1 MDNDFIFQVMSEK
14 ELAIQNKVLAALDS
28 NLQNLAEKTRKRIKA
43 VEEESKLKIAFVG
56 QHNAGKSTIVSALT
70 KNKSIKISSNVE
82 TDETASYEWNDV
94 LLYDTPG
101 LYAGVKSTHDD
112 SALEAIKNSDIL
124 IFCITSS
131 LFDDLMIENFVDLAY
146 TKAYKRKIVLVVN
159 KMSQEDAP
167 YEELKENYLKT
178 LRTTLE
184 EQGGN
189 LADFSLAF
197 IDAKDYKDGIDDED
211 DELVEISHFDSF
223 ISLLNEQISS
233 RGLLAKIG
241 TKCNIL
247 LDAVG
252 EAIASTGTEMD
263 QNMMVVLDRTGRTI
277 RRHKKE
283 MKLEIERLELDL
295 RGAILDIGS
304 LLTDKIGVSEITVND
319 QNEINAKIEAK
330 AAEYISKIEKSLSEK
345 MAEMDEEI
353 EDDLSSEIGSYVFEN
368 ISTNGVKSEKS
379 YTARYSDF
387 VANYGDISKML
398 KQGSASV
405 VGMSFADGASSLT
418 RVAASSG
425 TQMHK
430 IVLNVGHFFGAKF
443 KPWGAV
449 KIANK
454 IGKVA
459 SIAGPVLA
467 IADVVVTAGTKIVE
481 EKRIK
486 DIKDAKK
493 SSFNSIS
500 SIASDING
508 EIEKQYA
515 LMEAEA
521 FDKKMSEINA
531 IKESMAKE
539 AGENNDFVNMLRGYS
554 EEIKVLLD
562 SLSNTGDVVVAG

>member
-1 MDNDFIFQVMSEK
+1 MDNEFIFQVMSEK
-14 ELAIQNKVLAALDS
+14 ELGIQSKVLKALDA
-28 NLQNLAEKTRKRIKA
+28 NIPILAEKTRKRIKA
-43 VEEESKLKIAFVG
+43 VEDESRLKIAFVG

-70 KNKSIKISSNVE
+70 KDKSIKISSNVE

-146 TKAYKRKIVLVVN
+146 TKAYKRKIVLIVN

-189 LADFSLAF
+189 LADFPLAF
-197 IDAKDYKDGIDDED
+197 IDAKDYKDGIDDD
-211 DELVEISHFDSF
+211 DEELVELSHFDSF
-223 ISLLNEQISS
+223 IDLLNEQISL

-247 LDAVG
+247 LDAIG
-252 EAIASTGTEMD
+252 DAIASTGTEMD
-263 QNMMVVLDRTGRTI
+263 KNMMVVLDRTSRTI
-277 RRHKKE
+277 RSHKKE
-283 MKLEIERLELDL
+283 MKSELDRMELDL

-304 LLTDKIGVSEITVND
+304 ILTDMIGVSEITLD
-319 QNEINAKIEAK
+319 HQNQINAKIEAK
-330 AAEYISKIEKSLSEK
+330 AEEYIRKIEKSLSEK
-345 MAEMDEEI
+345 MKEMDDEI

-368 ISTNGVKSEKS
+368 ISADSIKGETTYKV
-379 YTARYSDF
+379 RYSNF
-387 VANYGDISKML
+387 VANYGDASKMI
-398 KQGSASV
+398 KQGSARV
-405 VGMSFADGASSLT
+405 VSMSFTEGATNISK
-418 RVAASSG
+418 VAASSG

-449 KIANK
+449 KIANN

-459 SIAGPVLA
+459 SFAGPALA
-467 IADVVVTAGTKIVE
+467 IADVAITVGSKIAE
-481 EKRIK
+481 EKRLKEIQE
-486 DIKDAKK
+486 AKK

-500 SIASDING
+500 SIASDLNG

-521 FDKKMSEINA
+521 FDKKITEING
-531 IKESMAKE
+531 IKESMVKE
-539 AGENNDFVNMLRGYS
+539 AGENNDFVNLLRGYGD
-554 EEIKVLLD
+554 EIKALLN
-562 SLSNTGDVVVAG
+562 SLSDTDDNPI

>member
-1 MDNDFIFQVMSEK
+1 MDKEFVFQVMSEK
-14 ELAIQNKVLAALDS
+14 ELEIQTKVLNALDI
-28 NLQNLAEKTRKRIKA
+28 NIPNLAEKTRKRIKA
-43 VEEESKLKIAFVG
+43 VEDESRLKIAFVG

-70 KNKSIKISSNVE
+70 KDKSIKISSNVE

-146 TKAYKRKIVLVVN
+146 TKAYKRKIVLIVN

-178 LRTTLE
+178 LRNTLE

-189 LADFSLAF
+189 LADFPLAF
-197 IDAKDYKDGIDDED
+197 IDAKDYKDGIEDNDE
-211 DELVEISHFDSF
+211 ELVELSHFDSF
-223 ISLLNEQISS
+223 IDLLNEQISL

-247 LDAVG
+247 LDAIG
-252 EAIASTGTEMD
+252 DAIASTGTEMD
-263 QNMMVVLDRTGRTI
+263 KNMMVVLDRTGRTI
-277 RRHKKE
+277 RSHKKE
-283 MKLEIERLELDL
+283 MKLELERMELDL
-295 RGAILDIGS
+295 RGAILDIGA
-304 LLTDKIGVSEITVND
+304 LLTEKIGVSEITVDD

-330 AAEYISKIEKSLSEK
+330 AAEYISKIEKRLSEK

-368 ISTNGVKSEKS
+368 ISADKVKNETG
-379 YTARYSDF
+379 YTARYSTF
-387 VANYGDISKML
+387 VANYGNASKMIR
-398 KQGSASV
+398 QGSSRIV
-405 VGMSFADGASSLT
+405 SMSFADGAANIT
-418 RVAASSG
+418 KVAASSG
-425 TQMHK
+425 SQMHK

-449 KIANK
+449 KIANN

-459 SIAGPVLA
+459 SFAGPALA
-467 IADVVVTAGTKIVE
+467 IADVAITVGSKIAE
-481 EKRIK
+481 EKK
-486 DIKDAKK
+486 LKELQEAKK

-500 SIASDING
+500 SIASDLNG

-521 FDKKMSEINA
+521 FDKKIAEING
-531 IKESMAKE
+531 IKESMVKE
-539 AGENNDFVNMLRGYS
+539 AGENNEFVNLLRGYG
-554 EEIKVLLD
+554 EEVKALLNG
-562 SLSNTGDVVVAG
+562 LSDNEE

>member
-1 MDNDFIFQVMSEK
+1 MDKEFVFQVMSEK
-14 ELAIQNKVLAALDS
+14 ELEIQTKVLNALDS
-28 NLQNLAEKTRKRIKA
+28 NLPQLAEKTRRRIKA
-43 VEEESKLKIAFVG
+43 VEDESRLKIAFVG

-70 KNKSIKISSNVE
+70 KDKSIKISSNVE

-112 SALEAIKNSDIL
+112 SALEAIKNSDVL

-146 TKAYKRKIVLVVN
+146 KKAYKRKIVLIVN

-178 LRTTLE
+178 LRTTLD

-189 LADFSLAF
+189 LADFPIAF
-197 IDAKDYKDGIDDED
+197 IDAKDYKDGVDED
-211 DELVEISHFDSF
+211 DEELIEISHFESF
-223 ISLLNEQISS
+223 ISLLNEQISL

-241 TKCNIL
+241 TKCIIL
-247 LDAVG
+247 LDAIG

-263 QNMMVVLDRTGRTI
+263 KNMMVVLDRTGRTI
-277 RRHKKE
+277 RSHKKE
-283 MKLEIERLELDL
+283 MKSELERMELDL

-330 AAEYISKIEKSLSEK
+330 AAEYIAKIEKRLSEK
-345 MAEMDEEI
+345 MSEMDEEI

-368 ISTNGVKSEKS
+368 ISADTAKAETS
-379 YTARYSDF
+379 YTVRYSNF
-387 VANYGDISKML
+387 VANYGNASKMIR
-398 KQGSASV
+398 QGSARV
-405 VGMSFADGASSLT
+405 VSMSFTDGAASLT
-418 RVAASSG
+418 KVASSSG

-449 KIANK
+449 KIANN
-454 IGKVA
+454 IGRVA
-459 SIAGPVLA
+459 SFAGPVLA
-467 IADVVVTAGTKIVE
+467 LADVAVTVGSKIAE
-481 EKRIK
+481 EKQLKQIQE
-486 DIKDAKK
+486 AKK

-500 SIASDING
+500 SIASDLNS
-508 EIEKQYA
+508 EIDKQYA

-521 FDKKMSEINA
+521 FDKKIAEINN
-531 IKESMAKE
+531 IKESMVKE
-539 AGENNDFVNMLRGYS
+539 AGENNDFVNLLRGYG
-554 EEIKVLLD
+554 EEIKALLN
-562 SLSNTGDVVVAG
+562 SLSDSGDESEAV

>member
-1 MDNDFIFQVMSEK
+1 MDKEFVFQVMSEK
-14 ELAIQNKVLAALDS
+14 ELEIQTKVLNALDI
-28 NLQNLAEKTRKRIKA
+28 NIPKLAEKTRKRIKA
-43 VEEESKLKIAFVG
+43 VEDESRLKIAFVG

-70 KNKSIKISSNVE
+70 KDKSIKISSNVE

-146 TKAYKRKIVLVVN
+146 TKAYKRKIVLIVN

-178 LRTTLE
+178 LRNTLE

-189 LADFSLAF
+189 LADFPLAF
-197 IDAKDYKDGIDDED
+197 IDAKDYKDGVEDNDE
-211 DELVEISHFDSF
+211 ELVELSHFDSF
-223 ISLLNEQISS
+223 IDLLNEQISL

-247 LDAVG
+247 LDAIG
-252 EAIASTGTEMD
+252 DAIASTGTEMD
-263 QNMMVVLDRTGRTI
+263 KNMMVVLDRTGRTI
-277 RRHKKE
+277 RSHKKE
-283 MKLEIERLELDL
+283 MKLELERMELDL
-295 RGAILDIGS
+295 RGAILDIGA
-304 LLTDKIGVSEITVND
+304 LLTEKIGVSEITVDD

-330 AAEYISKIEKSLSEK
+330 AAEYISKIEKRLSEK

-353 EDDLSSEIGSYVFEN
+353 EDDLSSEIGAYVFEN
-368 ISTNGVKSEKS
+368 ISADKVKNETG
-379 YTARYSDF
+379 YTARYSTF
-387 VANYGDISKML
+387 VANYGNASKMIR
-398 KQGSASV
+398 QGSSRIV
-405 VGMSFADGASSLT
+405 SMSFADGAANIT
-418 RVAASSG
+418 KVAASSG
-425 TQMHK
+425 SQMHK

-449 KIANK
+449 KIANN

-459 SIAGPVLA
+459 SFAGPALA
-467 IADVVVTAGTKIVE
+467 IADVAITVGSKIAE
-481 EKRIK
+481 EKK
-486 DIKDAKK
+486 LKELQEAKK

-500 SIASDING
+500 SIASDLNG

-521 FDKKMSEINA
+521 FDKKIAEING
-531 IKESMAKE
+531 IKESMVKE
-539 AGENNDFVNMLRGYS
+539 AGENNDFVNLLRGYG
-554 EEIKVLLD
+554 EEVKALLNG
-562 SLSNTGDVVVAG
+562 LSDNEE

>member
-1 MDNDFIFQVMSEK
+1 MDKEFVFQVMSEK
-14 ELAIQNKVLAALDS
+14 EQEIQSKVLNALDT
-28 NLQNLAEKTRKRIKA
+28 NLPKLAEKTRKRIKA
-43 VEEESKLKIAFVG
+43 VEDESRLKIAFVG

-70 KNKSIKISSNVE
+70 KDKSIKISSNVE
-82 TDETASYEWNDV
+82 TDDTSSYEWNDV

-146 TKAYKRKIVLVVN
+146 TKAYKRKIVLIVN

-189 LADFSLAF
+189 LADFPLAF
-197 IDAKDYKDGIDDED
+197 IDAKDYKDGIDED
-211 DELVEISHFDSF
+211 DEELVELSHFDSF
-223 ISLLNEQISS
+223 IDLLNEQISL

-247 LDAVG
+247 LDAIG
-252 EAIASTGTEMD
+252 DAIASTGTEMD
-263 QNMMVVLDRTGRTI
+263 KNMMVVLDRTSRTI
-277 RRHKKE
+277 RSHKKE
-283 MKLEIERLELDL
+283 MKMELERMELDL
-295 RGAILDIGS
+295 RSAILDIGA
-304 LLTDKIGVSEITVND
+304 LLTDKIGVSDITVDD
-319 QNEINAKIEAK
+319 QKEINAKIEAK
-330 AAEYISKIEKSLSEK
+330 AAEYIGKIEKSLSEK
-345 MAEMDEEI
+345 MKEMDDEI

-368 ISTNGVKSEKS
+368 ISADTIKNEMR
-379 YTARYSDF
+379 YTARYSNF
-387 VANYGDISKML
+387 VANYGNASKMIR
-398 KQGSASV
+398 QGSAKIVS
-405 VGMSFADGASSLT
+405 MSFTDGAAGLT
-418 RVAASSG
+418 KVAASSG

-449 KIANK
+449 KIANN

-459 SIAGPVLA
+459 SFAGPALA
-467 IADVVVTAGTKIVE
+467 IADVAITVGSKIAE
-481 EKRIK
+481 EKKLKEIQE
-486 DIKDAKK
+486 AKK

-500 SIASDING
+500 SIASDLNG

-521 FDKKMSEINA
+521 FDKKITEING
-531 IKESMAKE
+531 IKESMVKE
-539 AGENNDFVNMLRGYS
+539 AGENNDFVKLLRGYG
-554 EEIKVLLD
+554 EEVKTLIN
-562 SLSNTGDVVVAG
+562 SLSDTGDETIAG

>member
-1 MDNDFIFQVMSEK
+1 MDKEFVFQVMSEK
-14 ELAIQNKVLAALDS
+14 ELEIQTKVLNALDI
-28 NLQNLAEKTRKRIKA
+28 NIPNLAEKTRKRIKA
-43 VEEESKLKIAFVG
+43 VEDESRLKIAFVG

-70 KNKSIKISSNVE
+70 KDKSIKISSNVE

-146 TKAYKRKIVLVVN
+146 TKAYKRKIVLIVN

-178 LRTTLE
+178 LRNTLE

-189 LADFSLAF
+189 LADFPLAF
-197 IDAKDYKDGIDDED
+197 IDAKDYKDGVEDNDE
-211 DELVEISHFDSF
+211 ELVELSHFDSF
-223 ISLLNEQISS
+223 IDLLNEQISL

-247 LDAVG
+247 LDAIG
-252 EAIASTGTEMD
+252 DAIASTGTEMD
-263 QNMMVVLDRTGRTI
+263 KNMMVVLDRTGRTI
-277 RRHKKE
+277 RSHKKE
-283 MKLEIERLELDL
+283 MKLELERMELDL
-295 RGAILDIGS
+295 RGAILDIGA
-304 LLTDKIGVSEITVND
+304 LLTEKIGVSEITVDD

-330 AAEYISKIEKSLSEK
+330 AAEYISKIEKRLSEK

-368 ISTNGVKSEKS
+368 ISADKVKNETG
-379 YTARYSDF
+379 YTARYSTF
-387 VANYGDISKML
+387 VANYGNASKMIR
-398 KQGSASV
+398 QGSSRIV
-405 VGMSFADGASSLT
+405 SMSFADGAANIT
-418 RVAASSG
+418 KVAASSG
-425 TQMHK
+425 SQMHK

-449 KIANK
+449 KIANN

-459 SIAGPVLA
+459 SFAGPALA
-467 IADVVVTAGTKIVE
+467 IADVAITVGSKIAE
-481 EKRIK
+481 EKK
-486 DIKDAKK
+486 LKELQEAKK

-500 SIASDING
+500 SIASDLNG

-521 FDKKMSEINA
+521 FDKKIAEING
-531 IKESMAKE
+531 IKESMVKE
-539 AGENNDFVNMLRGYS
+539 AGENNDFVNLLRGYG
-554 EEIKVLLD
+554 EEVKALING
-562 SLSNTGDVVVAG
+562 LSHNEE